1 MQAFAAL
8 NIQFC
13 DGEDLM
19 MLYWGFWTLIQVGS
33 VIAILG
39 IALNQW
45 KTLRD
50 AKLPPWPTALGTP
63 VLVIAGFGHGC
74 WVYLKSAR
82 RKFRGKDDDNR
93 STSSEDELRMS
104 RT

>member
-1 MQAFAAL
+1 MTGIFSTPTPEKCNHYARFMQHLGRHEAEA
-8 NIQFC
+8 I
-13 DGEDLM
+13 
-19 MLYWGFWTLIQVGS
+19 FWTL
-33 VIAILG
+33 
-39 IALNQW
+39 LNQW